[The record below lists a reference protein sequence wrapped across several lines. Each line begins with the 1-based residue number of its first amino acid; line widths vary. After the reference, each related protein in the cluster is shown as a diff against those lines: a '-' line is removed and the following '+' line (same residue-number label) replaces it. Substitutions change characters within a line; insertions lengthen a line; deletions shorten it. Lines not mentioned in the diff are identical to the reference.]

1 MLSAFARTLYAD
13 NADGGGIRESYYEE
27 GEENDEDDDLENQ

>member
-13 NADGGGIRESYYEE
+13 NADGGGIRESYCEE
-27 GEENDEDDDLENQ
+27 VEEKEEDDNS